1 MNNAL
6 PQRRKLISIECGT
19 QEKVR
24 NIAKITPSSSN
35 LGLLENIN
43 ISDVVIC
50 LNELCLW
57 IFRNELAFSEICYLN
72 YTEIITH
79 IIMYLTLIQCTLV
92 TEERFSASVRD
103 FCQRKG
109 LSPLRQILIGYWE
122 CEGLWKIWR
131 QTSHFPTNQC
141 LSLRLKI

>member
-24 NIAKITPSSSN
+24 NIAKITSSPSSN
-35 LGLLENIN
+35 LGLLENMN

-50 LNELCLW
+50 LNELCLC

-79 IIMYLTLIQCTLV
+79 IPHTLIQCALV
-92 TEERFSASVRD
+92 TEERFLASIRD

-109 LSPLRQILIGYWE
+109 GVCP
-122 CEGLWKIWR
+122 
-131 QTSHFPTNQC
+131 H
-141 LSLRLKI
+141 

>member
-35 LGLLENIN
+35 LGLLENMN

-57 IFRNELAFSEICYLN
+57 IFRVEFAFSEICYLN

-79 IIMYLTLIQCTLV
+79 IPHTLIQCALV
-92 TEERFSASVRD
+92 TEERFLASIRD
-103 FCQRKG
+103 FRQRKG
-109 LSPLRQILIGYWE
+109 WVLSPLRQI
-122 CEGLWKIWR
+122 
-131 QTSHFPTNQC
+131 
-141 LSLRLKI
+141 